1 MRLVRLLI
9 YALAA
14 LVALDLINKGRQGKA
29 SGLRQMSIR
38 FVTRFRLDQQLSPC
52 LCRMT

>member
-14 LVALDLINKGRQGKA
+14 LVALDLINKGRHRHPG
-29 SGLRQMSIR
+29 R
-38 FVTRFRLDQQLSPC
+38 VTRDHVVFGTQPRTPP
-52 LCRMT
+52 